1 MSYLLDAVGREKQ
14 QQGQLDPAMA
24 APLAPKRALPWHFGW
39 PVVGSVLGVGLG
51 WLAVSLQPQPEPVV
65 PVAQE
70 LQVVKQVVMPI
81 PVAWEQP
88 AQEPEPQYV
97 YRPQDDQMEPEVS
110 AAEFKAEVLTQEHLL
125 IEGQQAPV
133 SAKPQTVADTD
144 RVAAGEPVKVAEP
157 ANAKLLAAFERA
169 VADLE
174 LAPEVVTEAEP
185 EPAPEPELSAESL
198 LSPQASDAMVPAEVP
213 KLGSLPWNFQKRLPD
228 INITAHVYSSEV
240 ENRWLRANGRE
251 LQEGDS
257 VAPGVT
263 LREIRP
269 NEVILE
275 MSGQPF
281 SVPAL
286 GQL

>member
-24 APLAPKRALPWHFGW
+24 APLAPKRALPWHYGW
-39 PVVGSVLGVGLG
+39 PLIGTAMGVGLG
-51 WLAVSLQPQPEPVV
+51 LLAVSFQPQPEPEIVTEL
-65 PVAQE
+65 PE
-70 LQVVKQVVMPI
+70 LQLVRQVVMPI

-88 AQEPEPQYV
+88 AQVAEPEPQYV
-97 YRPQDDQMEPEVS
+97 YKPQNDQIEPEMTD
-110 AAEFKAEVLTQEHLL
+110 AEFKAEVLTQDHLQV
-125 IEGQQAPV
+125 EAATASAGSQPQVATQAP
-133 SAKPQTVADTD
+133 K
-144 RVAAGEPVKVAEP
+144 AAPEAAEP

-174 LAPEVVTEAEP
+174 LDPEVSAEP
-185 EPAPEPELSAESL
+185 EPAPEPEPEVSAESL
-198 LSPQASDAMVPAEVP
+198 LNPQASEPVASAEVP

-240 ENRWLRANGRE
+240 ESRWLRANGRE

-257 VAPGVT
+257 VAPGVM

-275 MSGQPF
+275 MSGQAF

>member
-24 APLAPKRALPWHFGW
+24 APLAPKRALPWHYGW
-39 PVVGSVLGVGLG
+39 PLVGTVLGVGLG
-51 WLAVSLQPQPEPVV
+51 WLAVSLQPHPEPVAADA
-65 PVAQE
+65 PE

-88 AQEPEPQYV
+88 APKPEPQYV
-97 YRPQDDQMEPEVS
+97 YKSEGDQIEPEIT
-110 AAEFKAEVLTQEHLL
+110 AAEFKAEVLTEDHLL
-125 IEGQQAPV
+125 VDADTKPEAAPQAAGVSPQAPAQQA
-133 SAKPQTVADTD
+133 Q
-144 RVAAGEPVKVAEP
+144 P

-174 LAPEVVTEAEP
+174 LEPEVVTEPEP
-185 EPAPEPELSAESL
+185 EPAPEPEVSAESL
-198 LSPQASDAMVPAEVP
+198 LNPQASVAAAPAEVP
-213 KLGSLPWNFQKRLPD
+213 KLGTLPWNFQKRLPD

-257 VAPGVT
+257 VAPGVM

-275 MSGQPF
+275 MSGQAF

>member
-14 QQGQLDPAMA
+14 QQGQLDPALA
-24 APLAPKRALPWHFGW
+24 APLAPKRTLPWHYGW
-39 PVVGSVLGVGLG
+39 PLIGTALGVGLG
-51 WLAVSLQPQPEPVV
+51 WLAVSLQPHPEPVEA
-65 PVAQE
+65 VAAPE

-81 PVAWEQP
+81 PVAWEQHVQ
-88 AQEPEPQYV
+88 AAEPQYV
-97 YRPQDDQMEPEVS
+97 YKPREDQIAPEITD
-110 AAEFKAEVLTQEHLL
+110 AEFKAEVLTQDRQL
-125 IEGQQAPV
+125 IDQDNPSAE
-133 SAKPQTVADTD
+133 AKPQ
-144 RVAAGEPVKVAEP
+144 VAAPATREVPPTAAKEAEP

-174 LAPEVVTEAEP
+174 LEPEVVTEP
-185 EPAPEPELSAESL
+185 EPAPEPEISAESL
-198 LSPQASDAMVPAEVP
+198 LNPQASAATVPAEVP

-257 VAPGVT
+257 VAPGVM

-275 MSGQPF
+275 MSGQAF